1 MDTRVHSDLIS
12 AWLKRVVPEV
22 IDKGGDEK
30 DLLLLCELLLVG
42 TIVIVRD
49 VYKGDPHRALALVT
63 KQAEDRLAQYYETG
77 ETGGIVIPH

>member
-1 MDTRVHSDLIS
+1 MDTRVHGELIS

-30 DLLLLCELLLVG
+30 DLLLLCEMLLVG

-49 VYKGDPHRALALVT
+49 TYKVDPHRALSAIMR
-63 KQAEDRLAQYYETG
+63 QAEDKLEKYYETG
-77 ETGGIVIPH
+77 ETGDIVLPH